1 MENITNFNNTG
12 VGAVNSTPNTENTVN
27 DGYMT
32 SQTYSEAV
40 EERVK
45 PYTFRKLNSTDLF
58 PMITIIS
65 KIGLDELTSVF
76 EGDGLKEVIKRF
88 MPNKDEQ
95 NDEQN
100 DAESKMG
107 GQILVGVNIALKIV
121 NKILEHIPSCE
132 AEVYTLL
139 ANVSGMDIQAVKA
152 LDLDVFMEMLIDFVT
167 KEEFKSFFKVAS
179 KYIKL

>member
-1 MENITNFNNTG
+1 MENNANFGTTNVG
-12 VGAVNSTPNTENTVN
+12 VVNPTSNTENTVN
-27 DGYMT
+27 DGYMS

-76 EGDGLKEVIKRF
+76 EGDAMKEIINKF
-88 MPNKDEQ
+88 MPKKNEQADEQKDE
-95 NDEQN
+95 
-100 DAESKMG
+100 ESKKG
-107 GQILVGVNIALKIV
+107 GQVLVGINVTLKIV
-121 NKILEHIPSCE
+121 NKILEHIPTCE
-132 AEVYTLL
+132 TEIYTLL

-179 KYIKL
+179 KYIKQ